1 MEGIEEGIM
10 EGRTQNSRAAG
21 PIPANTRRARLI
33 AATGEGVA
41 DGGVACLGRTRR
53 VRRPA

>member
-21 PIPANTRRARLI
+21 PIPANTQRARLI

-41 DGGVACLGRTRR
+41 DGGVACLGRARR